1 MDAIG
6 FDAYNQCLTGGVAMS
21 IRAIRSDT
29 EHLPCVIEVIV
40 EPLTFDARGN
50 GGGSEV
56 LVCTRERSEHCAK
69 RITNGFSSNKLN
81 KGN

>member
-29 EHLPCVIEVIV
+29 EHLPCVIEVIGADIYNLA
-40 EPLTFDARGN
+40 LTGDKACSLTR
-50 GGGSEV
+50 GGGQV
-56 LVCTRERSEHCAK
+56 RELAQK
-69 RITNGFSSNKLN
+69 F
-81 KGN
+81 